1 MSRRFQF
8 QSKLES
14 APAEIVTKDD
24 GSQVMHVP
32 IASLVGDTVL
42 NWYLV
47 PTQAVAL
54 TVANWIG
61 KPVTINH
68 PPDDDEEA
76 VAFLN
81 DATNVIGRIIDS
93 KVVNGK
99 LVHMAEL
106 PYPGDTASKKA
117 ITAALLGGTI
127 MEVSTGYFA
136 WPEDREGSVQ
146 GRSFTQVH
154 HDIAPDHLALLPN
167 DRGACSV
174 AAGCGTLRANSMTTA
189 RRPVFSGVETSAQPE
204 ANLAAFVA
212 AWNARN
218 PDAQIA
224 DDAAV
229 ADMPAEA
236 RTWMAN
242 HTILGDAGAT
252 DAADLLAFPVVNPAT
267 GALNRAA
274 LVACLSNRTDHA
286 ALGRDRRQNLR
297 AMAKEL
303 LGSFVEPTANAAAVT
318 TNAEL
323 DLEDRVRLVSRA
335 IWERWAPG
343 DDDDLNS
350 TPWPFVQHVYDDHA
364 VFEQG
369 AATYRVNY
377 SLAQADGIWTAAIGD
392 RVRGS
397 MEFVAAAN
405 DSSESTGSKIL
416 NFFRRL
422 AGSTTS
428 QENDMQRNELI
439 AKVAGIL
446 TMTPERAGL
455 AFANAKDC
463 ELQKIIDESAARET
477 ASAAAATQNNQ
488 QDAAASTGA
497 AAAPALR
504 EQLLKELPEL
514 DALAKFAAQ
523 HMAQNQARETSIR
536 NAAKAKAQALGLSE
550 ADIDATPVGVLER
563 LVRQPAFGD
572 FSAANGGD
580 PYGFEHSAQDE
591 DVEFR
596 PSDVAYAGPTNGKVQ

>member
-1 MSRRFQF
+1 MSRRFHF

-47 PTQAVAL
+47 PTQAMAL
-54 TVANWIG
+54 TVSNWIG

-81 DATNVIGRIIDS
+81 DDANVIGRIIDS
-93 KVVNGK
+93 KIVNGK

-154 HDIAPDHLALLPN
+154 HDIAPDHLAILPN
-167 DRGACSV
+167 GLGACSV

-189 RRPVFSGVETSAQPE
+189 RRPVFNGIETAAQPE

-224 DDAAV
+224 DGTAV
-229 ADMPAEA
+229 AEMPAEA

-274 LVACLSNRTDHA
+274 LVACLSNRIDHA

-303 LGSFVEPTANAAAVT
+303 LGNFVEPTANAAVT

-343 DDDDLNS
+343 DDDDLSS

-364 VFEQG
+364 IFEQG
-369 AATYRVNY
+369 ASTYRVNY

-405 DSSESTGSKIL
+405 DASESTGSKIL

-428 QENDMQRNELI
+428 QENEMQRNELI

-463 ELQKIIDESAARET
+463 ELQKIIENHAAESEKDAADEVKATANQET
-477 ASAAAATQNNQ
+477 AT
-488 QDAAASTGA
+488 TTP
-497 AAAPALR
+497 APVTR
-504 EQLLKELPEL
+504 EQMLQAFPEIAALL
-514 DALAKFAAQ
+514 
-523 HMAQNQARETSIR
+523 AQNQARETSIR

-580 PYGFEHSAQDE
+580 PYGFEHSAHEE